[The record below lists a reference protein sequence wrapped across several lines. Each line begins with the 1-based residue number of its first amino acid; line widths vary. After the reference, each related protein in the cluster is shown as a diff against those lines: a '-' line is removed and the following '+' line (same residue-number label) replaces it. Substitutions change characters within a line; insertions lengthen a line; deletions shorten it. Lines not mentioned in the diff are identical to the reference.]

1 MARQP
6 RLILP
11 KQPHHILQRG
21 NDRQRIFREPEDY
34 QRFLG
39 WLLESARFYR
49 VAIHAYA
56 LLPTHLHLLATP
68 ETEEGLAAMM
78 QKLGRFYVPWYNAK
92 YDRAGGMF
100 EGRFRTAVVDTDRH
114 FLMCSRYIELA
125 PVIEG
130 EAGEPAAYPW
140 SSYRHHAG
148 VQHDAVIS
156 DHPCSGDWA
165 IHPSS
170 AKPRTSTW
178 WTRASVPTNWRRS
191 PAPSRKAS
199 RLALKLSSLISNAGR
214 NAAFCRPSAAVHSK
228 RLLIQG
234 SEARPSPAISCCR
247 ASAPSNLYRQE
258 SRFCA

>member
-39 WLLESARFYR
+39 WLSESARFYR
-49 VAIHAYA
+49 VAIHAYT

-92 YDRAGGMF
+92 YARAGSLF
-100 EGRFRTAVVDTDRH
+100 EGRFRTTVVDTDRH

-130 EAGEPAAYPW
+130 EAGEPAAYAW

-148 VQHDAVIS
+148 VQHDGVIS
-156 DHPCSGDWA
+156 DHRLFWGLGNTPFQREAAYIDLVGQGIGPDELA
-165 IHPSS
+165 HIAGAVRKGQPLGNEDFKRELEHKTQRRILP
-170 AKPRTSTW
+170 AKR
-178 WTRASVPTNWRRS
+178 
-191 PAPSRKAS
+191 
-199 RLALKLSSLISNAGR
+199 GR
-214 NAAFCRPSAAVHSK
+214 PFKKP
-228 RLLIQG
+228 ID
-234 SEARPSPAISCCR
+234 PM
-247 ASAPSNLYRQE
+247 
-258 SRFCA
+258 F